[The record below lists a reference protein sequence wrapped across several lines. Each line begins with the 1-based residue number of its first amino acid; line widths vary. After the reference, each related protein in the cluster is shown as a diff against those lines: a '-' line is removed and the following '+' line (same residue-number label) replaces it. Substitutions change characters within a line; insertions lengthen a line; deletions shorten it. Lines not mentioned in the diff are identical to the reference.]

1 MAKILHT
8 QIEINTSTQEVWK
21 ILMKT
26 NEYPQWNPFVSSIK
40 GELKVGEDIEVEL
53 PGMKFKPKVVSLI
66 ENQEFKWLGHLF
78 VKGLFD
84 GKHQFILQKIT
95 ETKTLFIHKEEFKG
109 ALVPLFKKMIE
120 GKTKDGFMAMNLALK
135 KECEKV

>member
-1 MAKILHT
+1 MTKTLDT
-8 QIEINTSTQEVWK
+8 QIEINASQKEVWK
-21 ILMKT
+21 TLT
-26 NEYPQWNPFVSSIK
+26 NTNKFPEWNPFITSMK
-40 GELKVGEDIEVEL
+40 GELKLGNTIEVQL
-53 PGMKFKPKVVSLI
+53 PGMKFKPKIVSI
-66 ENQEFKWLGHLF
+66 DENKEFKWLGHLF

-120 GKTKDGFMAMNLALK
+120 GKTKDGFLAMNLALK